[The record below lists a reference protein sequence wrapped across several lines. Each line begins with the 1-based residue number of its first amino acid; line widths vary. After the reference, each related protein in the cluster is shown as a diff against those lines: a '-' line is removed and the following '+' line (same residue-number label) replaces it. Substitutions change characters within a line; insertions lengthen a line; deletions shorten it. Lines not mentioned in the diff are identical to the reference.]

1 MAIMAKVQD
10 HRGEIMRIIIAF
22 ICGLWALAAAPA
34 FAETPYLAAFQ
45 SGATATYDSKDDAKA
60 YGREVSFTYPKSWS
74 ISEGTQTHTV
84 QLIQT
89 PGEFEALCTLS
100 IVPNDDIHD
109 GSLERSLSSPSDI
122 QNFVP
127 EGAKLKSSQATT
139 LDGNTAEE
147 MVFFQPVGTSGK
159 HHGHAVAVFTAYEKT
174 LVSFQCMAM
183 GATPEAAE
191 AQYDRYQPLFHAI
204 IASIVLN
211 DVRAT
216 KAADKIRRAVTP
228 QERKV
233 GRAVLLTAFLAFV
246 LGLIPALI
254 TRHVVFRRPAPH
266 AVAWVIAAATSAIA
280 AWLANMAGI
289 STGAGTGLAW
299 WIPVFLISGW
309 VMVGGK
315 AKTKRK

>member
-1 MAIMAKVQD
+1 M
-10 HRGEIMRIIIAF
+10 
-22 ICGLWALAAAPA
+22 
-34 FAETPYLAAFQ
+34 
-45 SGATATYDSKDDAKA
+45 
-60 YGREVSFTYPKSWS
+60 
-74 ISEGTQTHTV
+74 
-84 QLIQT
+84 
-89 PGEFEALCTLS
+89 
-100 IVPNDDIHD
+100 
-109 GSLERSLSSPSDI
+109 
-122 QNFVP
+122 
-127 EGAKLKSSQATT
+127 
-139 LDGNTAEE
+139 
-147 MVFFQPVGTSGK
+147 
-159 HHGHAVAVFTAYEKT
+159 
-174 LVSFQCMAM
+174 
-183 GATPEAAE
+183 
-191 AQYDRYQPLFHAI
+191 
-204 IASIVLN
+204 
-211 DVRAT
+211 RAT